1 MPEHSTTAAGLE
13 RAKAEARRRA
23 EAAADDLIRLSHEI
37 HGHPELGF
45 EEHRA
50 SEWVGSALAGAGIG
64 VDKGVGGLDTALTA
78 TTGAGPLTLG
88 VCAEYDALPRIGHAC
103 GHNIIA
109 ASAVGAAVALTGVAE
124 EFGLTVRLLGTPA
137 EEGGGGKILML
148 DGGAFDGVHG
158 ALMVHP
164 APADARQMQALARAR
179 FEASYQGHAAHA
191 SMFPYEGRNAADAL
205 VVAQVA
211 LGLLRQQLRPGEQ
224 LHGITTM
231 AGDVPSVIPDRAT
244 ASYAARTPQAGDLD
258 DLLRRAYACFEA
270 GAVATGTELTIGESA
285 LRYTHFEPDTALA
298 DAYVRNATALGRQ
311 FTGAAGQPQF
321 GGSTD
326 MANISLAMPAIHPLI
341 GIDSGTAV
349 NHQAEFAGACAQP
362 SADQAVVQG
371 AIAMAWTMLDIAA
384 DPAIRASFLAES
396 AARTGAGARK
406 GPSPKG
412 EPGHAQPQ

>member
-1 MPEHSTTAAGLE
+1 MSGRSTAATGVE
-13 RAKAEARRRA
+13 RAKAEARQRV

-37 HGHPELGF
+37 HAHPELGF

-50 SEWVGSALAGAGIG
+50 SEWVANALTSAGIG
-64 VDKGVGGLDTALTA
+64 VEKGVAGLDTALTA

-88 VCAEYDALPRIGHAC
+88 LCAEYDALPRIGHAC

-109 ASAVGAAVALTGVAE
+109 ASAVGAAVALRGVAE
-124 EFGLTVRLLGTPA
+124 DFGLTVRLLGTPA

-148 DGGAFDGVHG
+148 DRGAFDGVHG

-164 APADARQMQALARAR
+164 APADARHMQALARAR
-179 FEASYQGHAAHA
+179 FEASFQGHAAHA
-191 SMFPYEGRNAADAL
+191 SMFPWEGKNAADAL

-224 LHGITTM
+224 LHGIATL
-231 AGDVPSVIPDRAT
+231 AGDVPSIIPDRAT
-244 ASYAARTPQAGDLD
+244 ASYAVRAPLAADLD
-258 DLLRRAYACFEA
+258 GLLRRAFACFEA

-285 LRYTHFEPDTALA
+285 LRYTHFEPDAA
-298 DAYVRNATALGRQ
+298 MVKSYVRNAGALGRR
-311 FTGAAGQPQF
+311 FTAAAGQAQF

-341 GIDSGTAV
+341 GIQAGGAV
-349 NHQAEFAGACAQP
+349 NHQAEFAAACAQP
-362 SADQAVVQG
+362 SADQAVVDG

-384 DPAIRASFLAES
+384 DTTIRTSFL
-396 AARTGAGARK
+396 T
-406 GPSPKG
+406 KG
-412 EPGHAQPQ
+412 EPGHA